1 MLLKIGAL
9 ARHAGLSVRA
19 LHHYDA
25 IGLLSPSA
33 RSDTGLRL
41 YGPKD
46 LVRLH
51 RIQALKQLGYSL
63 ADIGA
68 TLADPAI
75 ASLEIIGRQ
84 IGMLQER
91 ERQARALGE
100 RLRQLAAH
108 IGRGGQ
114 AADADWLD
122 VLEMMTLYQKHFSE
136 AEVTALRGAA
146 GSGATEGA
154 ARRTQ
159 AQWARLVASAG
170 QAMRQGVPAASARAR
185 ALAWRWVRGVIAL
198 TGNDPVLAGKLMALQ
213 ESEARA
219 QDITGIS
226 PALLDWVG
234 QAVAQAR
241 GALFA
246 RHLSPADS
254 AQVLARQCATMGRMT
269 AWPALVA
276 QVREQMRIGTPPGA
290 PPAQALARRWRQLF
304 RDTHCGPDRALEAR
318 VRAVFPLEPD
328 LLLGVGVDAAL
339 LDYARQ
345 AMTHLRPG
353 PPRKPA
359 PHRP

>member
-1 MLLKIGAL
+1 MLLKIGDL
-9 ARHAGLSVRA
+9 ARRAGLSVRA

-33 RSDTGLRL
+33 RSDGGLRL
-41 YGPKD
+41 YGAQD

-68 TLADPAI
+68 TLADPAV
-75 ASLEIIGRQ
+75 ASLEIIERQ
-84 IGMLQER
+84 ISLLHER

-108 IGRGGQ
+108 IGRDGQ
-114 AADADWLD
+114 AADTDWLD
-122 VLEMMTLYQKHFSE
+122 VLEMMTLYQKHFTE
-136 AEVTALRGAA
+136 AEVQALRGAA
-146 GSGATEGA
+146 GSGATDGA

-198 TGNDPVLAGKLMALQ
+198 TGNDPVLANKLMTLQ
-213 ESEARA
+213 ESESRA
-219 QDITGIS
+219 QAITGIS

-234 QAVAQAR
+234 QAVAHAR
-241 GALFA
+241 GVLFA

-254 AQVLARQCATMGRMT
+254 AEVRRRQLSTMAHMT

-276 QVREQMRIGTPPGA
+276 TVREQMRAGTPPNA
-290 PPAQALARRWRQLF
+290 PPAQALASRWQQLF
-304 RDTHCGPDRALEAR
+304 RDSHCGDDRALEGR
-318 VRAVFPLEPD
+318 VRQAFQQEPD

-339 LDYARQ
+339 LDYMQKAL
-345 AMTHLRPG
+345 TYLHLHP
-353 PPRKPA
+353 PPRT
-359 PHRP
+359 